1 MIDVRSPVFTFPFL
15 ALVTVVTLFP
25 PFNWGEE
32 RLGLGTERERRVMQ
46 ARLGDMYDRLPI
58 KTYSFLFGNS
68 ERDFL
73 RWSWD
78 GQQSVQV
85 PVALHRRLMTA
96 ELVLEY
102 LLALVVSFFVAQVAT
117 RIRLRRTRGAA

>member
-1 MIDVRSPVFTFPFL
+1 MIDVRSPVFTFTFL
-15 ALVTVVTLFP
+15 ALVTVATLFP

-32 RLGLGTERERRVMQ
+32 RLGTEMERRVTQ
-46 ARLGDMYDRLPI
+46 AWHRNLYDRLPI

-68 ERDFL
+68 KRDFL
-73 RWSWD
+73 EWSWD

-85 PVALHRRLMTA
+85 PVALQRRLITA

-102 LLALVVSFFVAQVAT
+102 LLALVVSFLVAQVAT
-117 RIRLRRTRGAA
+117 RIGLRGTRRAG